1 MFCINCS
8 YPSTQ
13 VTNSRPSKK
22 LPSIWR
28 RRKCPACLYIF
39 STDERPRYTDIT
51 VTDSIDGSKTPFNP
65 GTLTIS
71 IASSFQHN
79 QTHGRTAAWDLMETI
94 TAKLFGVT
102 AEPVTTDLL
111 ARLTYDTLRAY
122 DQVAGAQY
130 ALTHHMIT
138 TSKKRGRPS
147 LGDVA
152 ASRDRET
159 PQ

>member
-8 YPSTQ
+8 HSSTN

-22 LPSIWR
+22 LPSVWR
-28 RRKCPACLYIF
+28 RRRCPKCLYVF
-39 STDERPRYTDIT
+39 STDERPRYIDII
-51 VTDSIDGSKTPFNP
+51 VTDSRDEAKAPFNP
-65 GTLTIS
+65 GTLTVS
-71 IASSFQHN
+71 IANSFQHN
-79 QTHGRTAAWDLMETI
+79 LFRGRESAWDLMETI
-94 TAKLFGVT
+94 TARLFGVT
-102 AEPVTTDLL
+102 AEPVTTDLI
-111 ARLTYDTLRAY
+111 ARLTYDTLRSY

-152 ASRDRET
+152 ASRGHET
-159 PQ
+159 PR